1 MMKHYVVGLVFDIE
15 MKNVLLL
22 HRKKEP
28 YQGLY
33 NGVGGKVEQGE
44 NSYQAMIR
52 ELEEETGFLPINIKS
67 SGYVITISYDL
78 EKKIDVYYFVLNES
92 EHRLPIG
99 NVTNEGVLVWLN
111 ISENHLLDA
120 SHPEMAGDG
129 NIAYFI
135 QYAHKLEKDKN
146 VGKP

>member
-1 MMKHYVVGLVFDIE
+1 MKHYVVGLIFDLE

-33 NGVGGKVEQGE
+33 NGVGGKVERGE
-44 NSYQAMIR
+44 TSYQAMIR

-67 SGYVITISYDL
+67 SGYVITLSYEL
-78 EKKIDVYYFVLNES
+78 EKKIDVYYFVLNDN

-99 NVTNEGVLVWLN
+99 NVTNEGNLKWLH

-135 QYAHKLEKDKN
+135 QYARKLENDKYQ
-146 VGKP
+146 KTID